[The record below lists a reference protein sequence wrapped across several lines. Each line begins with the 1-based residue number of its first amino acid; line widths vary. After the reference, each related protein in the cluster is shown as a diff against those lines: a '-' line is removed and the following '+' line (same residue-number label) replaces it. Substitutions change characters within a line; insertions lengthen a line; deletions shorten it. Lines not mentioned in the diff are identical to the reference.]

1 MRTKQRMKGA
11 SSRLVSQEL
20 QCNVTEA
27 KIRNCDL
34 KVNRT
39 NMLGYSGKSRLI
51 SKVCIF
57 TACLTVCLYHPRS
70 STTYIKVQVT
80 ERELPLAIILL
91 LFIIAAPELSTHP
104 DLWVNEWTAGGI
116 NTLSLGCCIYSYWC
130 AWLISLN
137 VSFLKKLYFQFIS
150 PYITVPGTQVLN
162 LMNPWIRCSCFPHD

>member
-1 MRTKQRMKGA
+1 MRTKQKREGA
-11 SSRLVSQEL
+11 SSRLVNQEL

-27 KIRNCDL
+27 KIRNYDL

-39 NMLGYSGKSRLI
+39 NMLEYSGKSCLI

-57 TACLTVCLYHPRS
+57 TACLTVCLYHPHS

-80 ERELPLAIILL
+80 ERELPFAIILL

-104 DLWVNEWTAGGI
+104 DLCKEIKTLTAEWMSEWTARGMS
-116 NTLSLGCCIYSYWC
+116 TPSLGSCIYSYWC

-137 VSFLKKLYFQFIS
+137 VSFLKEFYF
-150 PYITVPGTQVLN
+150 
-162 LMNPWIRCSCFPHD
+162 